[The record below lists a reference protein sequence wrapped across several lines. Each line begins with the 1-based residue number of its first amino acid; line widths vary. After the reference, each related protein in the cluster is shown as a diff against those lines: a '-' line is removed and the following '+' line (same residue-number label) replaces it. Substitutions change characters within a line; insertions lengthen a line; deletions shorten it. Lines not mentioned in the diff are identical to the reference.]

1 MLYQKQL
8 TGSGTPAFPVHRSE
22 DEVAD
27 QVTRGQR
34 AKEFSSRVHRHLR
47 GRWFSLVPVSR
58 KAIVIFATTVL
69 ALPLLLGL
77 LHHQTF
83 TNAVLLAHPLL
94 GYPFRLD
101 KPDGFGAWC
110 LSMLFMLSAGV
121 CLLTYR
127 LRLHRRDDYRG
138 HYRLWR
144 ILLVACVIASVHSAT
159 NLLAWGGAWLE
170 LVFGQRSVM
179 PGQQWL
185 RIVIDVGG
193 LVLAI
198 RLIAEIHRCRA
209 ALVGVIVATLC
220 FSVLELAHWKMFT
233 VSSLLTS
240 TLIASMPLA
249 GCATL
254 LFGMTCYLRMM
265 FRQVRKLPDEPAIT
279 ETLRGWFQRSG
290 WQNKEQVSL
299 DAALPDQ
306 PRPKLASRSAK
317 PAAKPAAAANPTRK
331 AKSPSAPSQVTAKA
345 AEAKPSSTEDD
356 ASKSSKSALRSLF
369 GKLKPK
375 GRKPK
380 PTDEADVASG
390 TNDDSAK
397 EKVPAKAKVSAK
409 AKVPAKKKASA
420 TDTDSK
426 STDPPAEPRERSG
439 SLFSRLKKALPSRK
453 PKPRDESTAETTEE
467 PKPAD
472 NPKRSG
478 GLAGKVRSRFAAA
491 KQKRQQ
497 AAGETD
503 AADAT
508 PSTPT
513 RKDTAAAKARNTA
526 PAKPSAPAAKAAPK
540 PARQPAPTA
549 AKPTPQHAVEDEF
562 DEDDIDWSSMSKA
575 ERRRMRKKMRRG
587 NNAA

>member
-1 MLYQKQL
+1 MSSIHRNTNRRRRVLYQKQL
-8 TGSGTPAFPVHRSE
+8 AGSGTSALQVHRSDE
-22 DEVAD
+22 DID
-27 QVTRGQR
+27 GQVTRNQR

-58 KAIVIFATTVL
+58 KAIVIFASIVL
-69 ALPLLLGL
+69 SLPLLLGL

-110 LSMLFMLSAGV
+110 LSMLFMLAAGV

-144 ILLVACVIASVHSAT
+144 ILLIACTIASVHSAT

-170 LVFGQRSVM
+170 LIFGQRSVM

-198 RLIAEIHRCRA
+198 RLIAEVYRCRA
-209 ALVGVIVATLC
+209 ALFGVSAAVIC

-233 VSSLLTS
+233 VNSLLQT
-240 TLIASMPLA
+240 TLIASMPLT

-279 ETLRGWFQRSG
+279 ETVRSWFQRST
-290 WQNKEQVSL
+290 WQDNEQVSL
-299 DAALPDQ
+299 ESALPDQ

-317 PAAKPAAAANPTRK
+317 TSTQSKPPAAAKSASK
-331 AKSPSAPSQVTAKA
+331 AKTQPASNKTTSNQAQAKRAASKPSATEADA
-345 AEAKPSSTEDD
+345 ADSNQPTK
-356 ASKSSKSALRSLF
+356 RSLF
-369 GKLKPK
+369 GRLKPK
-375 GRKPK
+375 SRKSK
-380 PTDEADVASG
+380 PADQPSEPNKLPDKDNKLESAEE
-390 TNDDSAK
+390 SAK
-397 EKVPAKAKVSAK
+397 P
-409 AKVPAKKKASA
+409 
-420 TDTDSK
+420 SK
-426 STDPPAEPRERSG
+426 RTG
-439 SLFSRLKKALPSRK
+439 SLLKKLVPSRK
-453 PKPRDESTAETTEE
+453 PKPQNDSIEEAAEDTTPED
-467 PKPAD
+467 K
-472 NPKRSG
+472 PKRTG
-478 GLAGKVRSRFAAA
+478 GLAGKVKSRLAAA
-491 KQKRQQ
+491 KEKRQQ
-497 AAGETD
+497 ANAERE
-503 AADAT
+503 AADQAA
-508 PSTPT
+508 STPE
-513 RKDTAAAKARNTA
+513 RNDKPAAKARNTA
-526 PAKPSAPAAKAAPK
+526 PAKSSSQAAKQAPK
-540 PARQPAPTA
+540 QSPAA
-549 AKPTPQHAVEDEF
+549 AKPTPKPAPQQTFD

-575 ERRRMRKKMRRG
+575 ERRRMRKKLRRG
-587 NNAA
+587 KNAA